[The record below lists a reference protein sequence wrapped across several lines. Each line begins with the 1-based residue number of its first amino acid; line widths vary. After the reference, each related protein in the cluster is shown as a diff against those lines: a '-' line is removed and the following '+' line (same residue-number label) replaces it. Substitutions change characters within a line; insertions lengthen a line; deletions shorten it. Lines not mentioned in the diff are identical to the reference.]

1 MLQLEVHDSGHEPE
15 VVRSGDAVTVHFPV
29 GADPRGIPGL
39 TSAERDLAVAL
50 WADDAAGRTMVPTDA
65 GTLIIQ
71 PRQPMDDRL

>member
-1 MLQLEVHDSGHEPE
+1 MLQLEVHDSDRQPQ

-29 GADPRGIPGL
+29 GADLREIPGL
-39 TSAERDLAVAL
+39 SPAERDLAVAL
-50 WADDAAGRTMVPTDA
+50 WTDDTAARLMVPTEA